1 MDRVRAKVLVMG
13 PKRCGKTRIANFL
26 AQQDA
31 QPNFQNY
38 NATKGARILELEE
51 VVQAGKRS
59 ATCAVELWDCSGDRQ
74 YEACWPAI
82 LKDAVG
88 VILVYDPSV
97 KEQEKDIEL
106 WYKSFASRL
115 GLKEQQLLLFAHTGG
130 GGGGRSNFQAPRSL
144 DKFKFLNT
152 TLDNEDVSKSMRDAF
167 TAFLGP
173 VAAAAMDK
181 SSADMDASLAS
192 FG

>member
-1 MDRVRAKVLVMG
+1 MRGR
-13 PKRCGKTRIANFL
+13 
-26 AQQDA
+26 
-31 QPNFQNY
+31 
-38 NATKGARILELEE
+38 
-51 VVQAGKRS
+51 
-59 ATCAVELWDCSGDRQ
+59 
-74 YEACWPAI
+74 
-82 LKDAVG
+82 AVG
-88 VILVYDPSV
+88 LLGRPPVRGVLARHPEGRGRRDPRLRTWSV

>member
-1 MDRVRAKVLVMG
+1 MGAEPRVDRCRELR
-13 PKRCGKTRIANFL
+13 RC
-26 AQQDA
+26 
-31 QPNFQNY
+31 
-38 NATKGARILELEE
+38 
-51 VVQAGKRS
+51 
-59 ATCAVELWDCSGDRQ
+59 
-74 YEACWPAI
+74 
-82 LKDAVG
+82 VG
-88 VILVYDPSV
+88 RC
-97 KEQEKDIEL
+97 
-106 WYKSFASRL
+106 RL
-115 GLKEQQLLLFAHTGG
+115 GRRRRRSRVACASQRG

-152 TLDNEDVSKSMRDAF
+152 PLDNEDVSKSMRDAF